1 MSENNDKDRII
12 EKIKKLLEVTE
23 ARGATPT
30 EAATAARHAES
41 MLRKYNLEMADVI
54 AKSLQEDRDAVTSDW
69 ARASVNPLGK
79 RPQAKFPH
87 WASVLAVPV
96 SEMFDCHAAIDRMDV
111 VGVVV
116 RFFGYRTDVAVC
128 KWTYHY
134 LVDQVVKLSKEIKDE
149 DIPFGVTPK
158 KYREDYRMG
167 VTTTLCEKLREIV
180 ASKKQ
185 QDAANT
191 TSTALVVA
199 KRSAVEAKFGKFNY
213 QNSKQQRERDPS
225 AFHRGRRDGHK
236 INVNPNP
243 LTDKSS
249 GTTTTRLK

>member
-1 MSENNDKDRII
+1 MADNKRII
-12 EKIKKLLEVTE
+12 EKIQKLLEVTE

-30 EAATAARHAES
+30 EAATAARQAES

-54 AKSLQEDRDAVTSDW
+54 AKSLQEDKDAVTSDW

-79 RPQAKFPH
+79 RPQSKFPA

-96 SEMFDCHAAIDRMDV
+96 SELFDCHAAIDRMQV

-134 LVDQVVKLSKEIKDE
+134 LVDQVVKLSKEIAEE
-149 DIPFGVTPK
+149 DIPLGVSSK

-167 VTTTLCEKLREIV
+167 VTTTLCEKLRELV
-180 ASKKQ
+180 SAKHQ
-185 QDAANT
+185 QDKANT

-199 KRSAVEAKFGKFNY
+199 KRSAVEAKFGNFKY
-213 QNSKQQRERDPS
+213 ESSKWKRRDAS
-225 AFHRGRRDGHK
+225 AFSRGRVDGDR
-236 INVNPNP
+236 ININPNP
-243 LTDKSS
+243 LTDKS
-249 GTTTTRLK
+249 TNTKQLTK